1 MNHNRPFVLQDVFL
15 NSARRERT
23 PVQVRLM
30 DGMEIQGMVRGFDS
44 LTVVLDGMDGK
55 QSMLYKHA
63 IAAVMPTASVYR
75 QQA

>member
-44 LTVVLDGMDGK
+44 FTVVLDGREGK